1 MQYAKMAMDNGKNIL
16 VEKPLAASVAEME
29 EMKRHAEKCGVVC
42 MPVHNCECI
51 PS

>member
-42 MPVHNCECI
+42 MPVHKCECI